1 MGYVKTYRNSKN
13 LFDKN
18 NADVYNK
25 VFISIV
31 NSNWSITSGDGKTV
45 RIPINP
51 STTYSI
57 SIDSSIESNIFRV
70 LSVST
75 NDIPIADSP
84 VNGTILVSSSVN
96 NTATFTTLANTI
108 YIILQFTYT
117 VFDDCINTLML
128 CTESVPYTYEAY
140 NVTAWYD
147 FCKLKTADGWTDG
160 TPQKA
165 PF

>member
-1 MGYVKTYRNSKN
+1 MRYIKTYRNSKN

-31 NSNWSITSGDGKTV
+31 NSNWSVTSGDGKTV
-45 RIPINP
+45 RIPVNP

-75 NDIPIADSP
+75 NDIPVADSP
-84 VNGTILVSSSVN
+84 VNGNILVSSSAN
-96 NTATFTTLANTI
+96 NTATFTTLANTT

-117 VFDDCINTLML
+117 IFDNCINTLML
-128 CTESVPYTYEAY
+128 CTGSVSYSYEAY
-140 NVTAWYD
+140 NVTGWYD
-147 FCKLKTADGWTDG
+147 FCKKKTATGWADSTA
-160 TPQKA
+160 QKA

>member
-13 LFDKN
+13 LFDKTG
-18 NADVYNK
+18 ADVYESTNIVVADNQWNK
-25 VFISIV
+25 Y
-31 NSNWSITSGDGKTV
+31 TGTGKTV
-45 RIPINP
+45 RIPVSA

-57 SIDSSIESNIFRV
+57 SINADIETSVFRV
-70 LSVST
+70 LAISSE
-75 NDIPIADSP
+75 DIPAVGSP
-84 VNGTILVSSSVN
+84 VYGTNLVTSSAD
-96 NTATFTTLANTI
+96 NTGTFTTTGSTK
-108 YIILQFTYT
+108 YIILQFSAT
-117 VFDDCINTLML
+117 VFDDAINSLML
-128 CTESVPYTYEAY
+128 VAGSVPYNFEAY